1 MASDLSFVNEA
12 GNGCVINRETTGSYV
27 VGFQQQPNQRRNVPT
42 LACAYATCQDQGAE
56 TCSDTINS
64 QN

>member
-12 GNGCVINRETTGSYV
+12 GNGWVIYRETTGSYV
-27 VGFQQQPNQRRNVPT
+27 VGFQQKPNQRRNVPT

-56 TCSDTINS
+56 TCGDTINS
-64 QN
+64 LG

>member
-12 GNGCVINRETTGSYV
+12 GNGWVIYRETTGSYV
-27 VGFQQQPNQRRNVPT
+27 VGFQQKPNQRRNVPT

-56 TCSDTINS
+56 TCADTINGLG
-64 QN
+64 

>member
-27 VGFQQQPNQRRNVPT
+27 VGFQQKPNQRRNVPT
-42 LACAYATCQDQGAE
+42 QACAYATCQDQGAE